1 MGEPPISSG
10 LTAHGLQEGG
20 HRLKKGGQG
29 QDPEDSK
36 EHSTLSVSLGL
47 KSKPSTVDCT
57 LWLTVSHAAGLGI
70 RRRQEARAGHP
81 GRPPPGTET
90 VS

>member
-36 EHSTLSVSLGL
+36 EHSTLSVSLGFE
-47 KSKPSTVDCT
+47 KTTD
-57 LWLTVSHAAGLGI
+57 
-70 RRRQEARAGHP
+70 R
-81 GRPPPGTET
+81 
-90 VS
+90 